1 MVLKNIELLNLSEA
15 IIELVNSNNELSIK
29 TIYRLNKNLKK
40 MEELRSLIEQ
50 QRNNIVLK
58 AKDNNWIDID
68 SNGHIQIIPGNE
80 IEAQNFVNELNEL
93 YSIDNEIELET
104 FALDELGDIKF
115 SGTNKMIILKII
127 NEE

>member
-15 IIELVNSNNELSIK
+15 IIELINSNNELSIK
-29 TIYRLNKNLKK
+29 TIYRLNKNIKK
-40 MEELRSLIEQ
+40 MAELKGLIEQ
-50 QRNNIVLK
+50 QRNDIVIK
-58 AKDNNWIDID
+58 AKDNNWINID
-68 SNGHIQIIPGNE
+68 TDGRVQIAPGNE

-115 SGTNKMIILKII
+115 SGTNKMVILKII
-127 NEE
+127 EEE